1 MDPFTAAALLGL
13 ITTVIGTG
21 GKLTNTA
28 MQQKLA
34 NMKAENRAPGAPG
47 GGALPRTGE
56 ETASSLP
63 ALIAAMEEKAE
74 EEKNRSLNP
83 ADDAQL
89 EGVDYA

>member
-1 MDPFTAAALLGL
+1 MDPFIGAALLGL
-13 ITTVIGTG
+13 ITTVAGNAQ
-21 GKLTNTA
+21 K
-28 MQQKLA
+28 QKLEKL
-34 NMKAENRAPGAPG
+34 KAENSPAGSPA
-47 GGALPRTGE
+47 GGALPRTEE

-63 ALIAAMEEKAE
+63 ALVAEMEEEAE

>member
-1 MDPFTAAALLGL
+1 MIPIAL
-13 ITTVIGTG
+13 ITGILGVLQAG
-21 GKLTNTA
+21 GNIADTA
-28 MQQKLA
+28 MKQKLEKL
-34 NMKAENRAPGAPG
+34 KAENRAPGAPG

-56 ETASSLP
+56 ETASSLS
-63 ALIAAMEEKAE
+63 ALIAAMEEEAE

>member
-1 MDPFTAAALLGL
+1 MPIPIALIQGILGIL
-13 ITTVIGTG
+13 QAGGEIG
-21 GKLTNTA
+21 KTA
-28 MQQKLA
+28 MQTRLEKL
-34 NMKAENRAPGAPG
+34 KAENSPAGSPA
-47 GGALPRTGE
+47 GGALPRTEE

-63 ALIAAMEEKAE
+63 ALVAAMEEEAE